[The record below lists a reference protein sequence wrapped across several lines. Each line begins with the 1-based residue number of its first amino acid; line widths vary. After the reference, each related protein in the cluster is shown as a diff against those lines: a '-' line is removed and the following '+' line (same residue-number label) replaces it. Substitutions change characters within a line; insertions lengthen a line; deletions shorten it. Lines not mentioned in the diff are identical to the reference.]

1 MSNNENKSITS
12 LRKYIAIGY
21 AAIALLIGGIVF
33 IYIHEWRELEQ
44 LEQESKE
51 VNMLRQKVHDA
62 YAKMRT
68 PSP

>member
-1 MSNNENKSITS
+1 MKQNSESITP

-44 LEQESKE
+44 LERESKE
-51 VNMLRQKVHDA
+51 VNPPHSEML
-62 YAKMRT
+62 M
-68 PSP
+68 